1 MKPIIV
7 DEIELNK
14 RFINPLLRVSIAVPP
29 PGWLPLD
36 RLDELWMYEGRYEV
50 VSSGGI
56 LQVRAGEC
64 R

>member
-1 MKPIIV
+1 MGRWHAVRLRITGKV
-7 DEIELNK
+7 DEAELNK

-50 VSSGGI
+50 VED
-56 LQVRAGEC
+56 A
-64 R
+64 

>member
-7 DEIELNK
+7 DETELNK

-50 VSSGGI
+50 VED
-56 LQVRAGEC
+56 A
-64 R
+64 